1 MIFYSTA
8 FSHGGLSFIWSFP
21 VCFLKWPPALN
32 HAICRPRGLLP
43 RCHFTIHAVQTTN
56 SISIQKYV
64 TWAKHKITCLFW
76 FSNPFYLPSGYMRY
90 LACCFYTGVFGKR
103 EVDTGFLWES
113 LRDRNNL
120 GDLGMYGKI
129 ILK

>member
-1 MIFYSTA
+1 
-8 FSHGGLSFIWSFP
+8 
-21 VCFLKWPPALN
+21 
-32 HAICRPRGLLP
+32 
-43 RCHFTIHAVQTTN
+43 
-56 SISIQKYV
+56 
-64 TWAKHKITCLFW
+64 
-76 FSNPFYLPSGYMRY
+76 MRY